1 MGSMIGAI
9 KGHTR
14 SSDYSS
20 HRTADAKEA
29 HIQIVVPKVHS
40 IAVRSWTACHT
51 HSLPVPFPHVQP
63 SPVGEKHVNPKP
75 NN

>member
-1 MGSMIGAI
+1 MGSVIGVI
-9 KGHTR
+9 KGDTR

-40 IAVRSWTACHT
+40 IDSNKLDNMSYTLSSC
-51 HSLPVPFPHVQP
+51 SLPTCAA
-63 SPVGEKHVNPKP
+63 
-75 NN
+75 